1 MFEQIQQAIFTT
13 VRESCFLS
21 HLPHEKKEKSSA
33 SKTDCDSLTTK
44 SRWEEHFWY
53 SPLSQILVRTK

>member
-33 SKTDCDSLTTK
+33 SKTDCDSLTAK
-44 SRWEEHFWY
+44 SRWEEQF
-53 SPLSQILVRTK
+53 